1 MADLDD
7 QIEKDM
13 LLQIPPEKREEF
25 KKVYRFTR
33 YKEGS
38 QFFVLWH
45 LFLFLYSFP
54 LVLLERAIFPFL
66 RGLDQFLFQS
76 PILSLLVFSF
86 FHMIVLVFFTK
97 GVKAKINQRGI
108 NAVHISLI
116 VGLVILVVMGFLGRI
131 QGLL

>member
-1 MADLDD
+1 MPDLDD

-33 YKEGS
+33 YKEGR

-54 LVLLERAIFPFL
+54 LVLLERTIFPFVT
-66 RGLDQFLFQS
+66 GLDRFLFES
-76 PILSLLVFSF
+76 PLLSLMVFSF

-97 GVKAKINQRGI
+97 GIKAKINQRGI
-108 NAVHISLI
+108 NAVHIGLI
-116 VGLVILVVMGFLGRI
+116 VGFIVLIVMGLLGRI